1 MSDWTRI
8 TEITAAPLLAE
19 FEVSDEAID
28 IVIPAA
34 TTKANVEALQ
44 NAQCYFDAIKLLA
57 HALPK
62 REAVWWSCLVSR
74 QAHTPET
81 DQTNIDALVAAEA
94 WALKPTEE
102 NRLWCKKLAEA
113 TKSKTPS
120 SWAAMAA
127 SWCTGS
133 MAKPG
138 EPEILPPKYL
148 YAHAVAG
155 SVSLAAAFIN
165 PDHPNKQMAYALQ
178 QGADLAAGGD
188 GVLS

>member
-1 MSDWTRI
+1 MTEWTRVN
-8 TEITAAPLLAE
+8 EISAAPLLAE
-19 FEVSDEAID
+19 FEISDEAAE
-28 IVIPAA
+28 IVVPDA
-34 TTKANVEALQ
+34 TTKANVEALEK
-44 NAQCYFDAIKLLA
+44 AGLYYDAIKLLA

-62 REAVWWSCLVSR
+62 REAVWWSCLASR
-74 QAHTPET
+74 QAQKSDT
-81 DQTNIDALVAAEA
+81 DQPNIDALIAAEA

-102 NRLWCKKLAEA
+102 NRLWCKKLAGV

-133 MAKPG
+133 MAKEG

-165 PDHPNKQMAYALQ
+165 PDAPSKQMEFALR

-188 GVLS
+188 GVL